1 MSRIYI
7 PHLNPLV
14 FYDPNKV
21 RPAQYQTR
29 HINEYPFSES
39 QPAWVNPADYW
50 QPWQTSDI
58 IPLQFIA
65 NYSAIQVD
73 LVDAVD
79 FRGNSLLALSS
90 LNSYANRY
98 QAGYYAYEA
107 FMSLA
112 TVNHGA
118 YRVRL
123 TLNNNPNN
131 IRVSE
136 KIIVSDNFE
145 NTVLLEYANN
155 RYHGDVL
162 FETGIRFSMRVP
174 GGIDSYDPF
183 SKDVMFEDQI
193 LNPTQLSSKPY
204 AQAKLILGDAQGLPD
219 WVMYKMMWVW
229 SCNDVTVD
237 GKSFAKA
244 DGAKW
249 EKNESEDWKKRGW
262 SMLLREGIN
271 RGSQIFDTTGDP
283 TKKLVVAFN
292 IDGTVFGDISSNAS
306 SNIIQI
312 TSVG

>member
-7 PHLNPLV
+7 PHLNPLI
-14 FYDPNKV
+14 FIDPNKAQ
-21 RPAQYQTR
+21 PAQYQTR
-29 HINEYPFSES
+29 HINDYFFNTT
-39 QPAWVNPADYW
+39 QPKWVNQADYY
-50 QPWQTSDI
+50 QPWQTSDTI
-58 IPLQFIA
+58 KLQFSG

-73 LVDAVD
+73 LVDLNLNLVMA
-79 FRGNSLLALSS
+79 FSS

-98 QAGYYAYEA
+98 QAGYYAYETSI
-107 FMSLA
+107 SLA
-112 TVNHGA
+112 TVPPGT
-118 YRVRL
+118 YRVRII
-123 TLNNNPNN
+123 LNNNPSNV
-131 IRVSE
+131 RFSE
-136 KIIVSDNFE
+136 KIVVSDIFE

-204 AQAKLILGDAQGLPD
+204 AQAKLILGDAQGIPD

-262 SMLLREGIN
+262 SMLIREGIN
-271 RGSQIFDTTGDP
+271 RGSSIFDTTGDP
-283 TKKLVVAFN
+283 SKKLIVAFN

-312 TSVG
+312 QSVG

>member
-14 FYDPNKV
+14 FIDPNKV
-21 RPAQYQTR
+21 QPAQYQTR
-29 HINEYPFSES
+29 HINESFFENS
-39 QPAWVNPADYW
+39 QPVWVNPADYW
-50 QPWQTSDI
+50 QPWQTSDAI
-58 IPLQFIA
+58 KLQFIA

-73 LVDAVD
+73 LVDLNLNIIAS
-79 FRGNSLLALSS
+79 FSS
-90 LNSYANRY
+90 LNSYPNRY
-98 QAGYYAYEA
+98 QAGYYAYETSI
-107 FMSLA
+107 SLA
-112 TVNHGA
+112 TVPPGS
-118 YRVRL
+118 YRVRIR
-123 TLNNNPNN
+123 LNNSDAN
-131 IRVSE
+131 IRLSE
-136 KIIVSDNFE
+136 KIILSDSFE

-237 GKSFAKA
+237 GKPFAKA

-262 SMLLREGIN
+262 SMLIREGIN

-312 TSVG
+312 QSVG

>member
-1 MSRIYI
+1 
-7 PHLNPLV
+7 V
-14 FYDPNKV
+14 FIDPNKV
-21 RPAQYQTR
+21 QPAQYQTR
-29 HINEYPFSES
+29 HLNDYFFNTT

-50 QPWQTSDI
+50 QPWQTSDTI
-58 IPLQFIA
+58 KLQFIA

-73 LVDAVD
+73 LVDLNLNIVAS
-79 FRGNSLLALSS
+79 FSS

-98 QAGYYAYEA
+98 QAGYYAYETSI
-107 FMSLA
+107 SLA
-112 TVNHGA
+112 TVPPGS
-118 YRVRL
+118 YRVRIR
-123 TLNNNPNN
+123 LNNSDAN
-131 IRVSE
+131 IRLSE
-136 KIIVSDNFE
+136 KIILSDSFE

-204 AQAKLILGDAQGLPD
+204 AQAKLILGDGQGLPD

-312 TSVG
+312 QSVG

>member
-1 MSRIYI
+1 MNDYFF
-7 PHLNPLV
+7 N
-14 FYDPNKV
+14 
-21 RPAQYQTR
+21 TT
-29 HINEYPFSES
+29 
-39 QPAWVNPADYW
+39 QPKWVNQADYW
-50 QPWQTSDI
+50 QPFQTSDAI
-58 IPLQFIA
+58 KLQFIA

-73 LVDAVD
+73 LVDLNLNIVTS
-79 FRGNSLLALSS
+79 FSS

-98 QAGYYAYEA
+98 LAGYFAYETSI
-107 FMSLA
+107 SLA
-112 TVNHGA
+112 SVPPGT
-118 YRVRL
+118 YRVRIR
-123 TLNNNPNN
+123 LNNSDAN
-131 IRVSE
+131 IRLSE
-136 KIIVSDNFE
+136 KIIVSDSFE

-162 FETGIRFSMRVP
+162 FETGIRFSLRVP

-219 WVMYKMMWVW
+219 WVMYKMMWIW